1 MQRAIAFILLL
12 VPGLCTALGIKWMRD
27 MLFGKLS
34 PLLPALWVQFV
45 VGLLLFIGGLAFI
58 GGFILYRDR
67 KRNKVQE
74 RFKRQPA
81 QK

>member
-34 PLLPALWVQFV
+34 PLLPALWVQFI
-45 VGLLLFIGGLAFI
+45 VGLILFIGGLAFI

-74 RFKRQPA
+74 RFKRQPVR
-81 QK
+81 K

>member
-34 PLLPALWVQFV
+34 PLLPALWVQFI

-74 RFKRQPA
+74 RFKRQPVR
-81 QK
+81 K

>member
-1 MQRAIAFILLL
+1 MQRAFAFILLL

-34 PLLPALWVQFV
+34 PLLPALWVQFI

-74 RFKRQPA
+74 RFKRQPVR
-81 QK
+81 K

>member
-34 PLLPALWVQFV
+34 PLLPALWVQFI

-67 KRNKVQE
+67 KRNKV
-74 RFKRQPA
+74 PWGPT
-81 QK
+81 

>member
-12 VPGLCTALGIKWMRD
+12 IPGLCTALGIKWMRD
-27 MLFGKLS
+27 MLFGRLS
-34 PLLPALWVQFV
+34 PLLPALWIQFLI
-45 VGLLLFIGGLAFI
+45 GLILFAGGLAFI

-67 KRNKVQE
+67 KRNKVQN
-74 RFKRQPA
+74 RFKRQPV

>member
-34 PLLPALWVQFV
+34 PLLPALWVQFI
-45 VGLLLFIGGLAFI
+45 VGILLFIGGLAFI